1 MGIFDRMGKL
11 ISSNLNS
18 LLDKA
23 EDDGKLLELTLTR
36 PSGNAAFDAHVL
48 RRAPEAVT
56 TLRPP
61 PEQGI
66 GIHPEGLRSTW
77 SFQGRVVYKRK
88 LQEMDP
94 LRDGW
99 YVALLAAGGLA
110 TGTFEE
116 TTGEVE
122 IPDFRNPQFKLT
134 VKLLKVY

>member
-1 MGIFDRMGKL
+1 M
-11 ISSNLNS
+11 S
-18 LLDKA
+18 LAL
-23 EDDGKLLELTLTR
+23 
-36 PSGNAAFDAHVL
+36 
-48 RRAPEAVT
+48 
-56 TLRPP
+56 
-61 PEQGI
+61 